1 MFFCCCCNWAFFW
14 GGGVGEDWVELKR
27 WNSIPSTCLCFFFP
41 SIRSA
46 KIYVFVWSNLLAS
59 CFCKF
64 GPVKNCYQKKKT
76 IQDLSNE
83 FLVQFLFKNLTIL
96 LEGIRVIKFNC
107 GLLLDSRD
115 TNTSSFC
122 RLPASNLGCGRWGS
136 SNLFFYKFNIP
147 CTMLSWLSLC
157 HSQLL

>member
-1 MFFCCCCNWAFFW
+1 MFFIVVVIGLFF
-14 GGGVGEDWVELKR
+14 GGGVGEDWVESKR
-27 WNSIPSTCLCFFFP
+27 WNSIPSTCLCFFSFN
-41 SIRSA
+41 
-46 KIYVFVWSNLLAS
+46 KICKKYMFLSEAFCLRPVFVNLGQWKIVL
-59 CFCKF
+59 
-64 GPVKNCYQKKKT
+64 KKT

-96 LEGIRVIKFNC
+96 LEGIQVIKFNC

-157 HSQLL
+157 HSKLL

>member
-1 MFFCCCCNWAFFW
+1 MFFCCCCNWTFFL
-14 GGGVGEDWVELKR
+14 GGGGGGGRLGGIEEVEQHPLH
-27 WNSIPSTCLCFFFP
+27 LFVFFFFP

-46 KIYVFVWSNLLAS
+46 KIAICLHPVFVNLGQW
-59 CFCKF
+59 KI
-64 GPVKNCYQKKKT
+64 VIKKT

-96 LEGIRVIKFNC
+96 LEGIQVIKFNC

-136 SNLFFYKFNIP
+136 SNLFFHKFNIP

>member
-1 MFFCCCCNWAFFW
+1 MFFCCCCNWAFFL
-14 GGGVGEDWVELKR
+14 GGGGGGLGKIG
-27 WNSIPSTCLCFFFP
+27 WNRRGGTASPPLVCVFFP

-46 KIYVFVWSNLLAS
+46 KIHVFVWSNLLVS

-64 GPVKNCYQKKKT
+64 GPVKNCYKKKT
-76 IQDLSNE
+76 VQDLSNE

-96 LEGIRVIKFNC
+96 LEGIQVIKFNC

-136 SNLFFYKFNIP
+136 FNLFFINLIFHVQ
-147 CTMLSWLSLC
+147 CFLD
-157 HSQLL
+157 